1 MRPKIVD
8 VKPLD
13 DYKLFL
19 FFDTGEKKIYD
30 MSYWLDKPMFQEL
43 KNTDLFK
50 TVKVS
55 GLSIAW
61 LHGQDLCPDEL
72 YDDSE
77 TIN

>member
-1 MRPKIVD
+1 MLSRWMIINYFYS
-8 VKPLD
+8 LT
-13 DYKLFL
+13 LA
-19 FFDTGEKKIYD
+19 KKIYD

-72 YDDSE
+72 YEDSE
-77 TIN
+77 TIR